1 MRSDADRL
9 LGDRDEG
16 HGQGRLIPRHPA
28 EPRRK
33 SGRNRLKLRCTN
45 LCVPLGTR
53 TRVVRPGQALGG
65 AVVAEERIAEGRAGN
80 CSVAARPGM
89 PHSQPTEIEPA
100 IGTQ

>member
-1 MRSDADRL
+1 VVTRNGSSRGHQGDDQPGLRLGHPAQPWREVPADRL
-9 LGDRDEG
+9 
-16 HGQGRLIPRHPA
+16 
-28 EPRRK
+28 
-33 SGRNRLKLRCTN
+33 KLQCNN